1 MRQYIRFSSMILFL
15 SATLAIAAP
24 NDLYEPTNPS
34 SNISLINDIEVTS
47 MIYDLANLHSVSYSN
62 LYVYN
67 FTINNNHPNGFTIVI
82 SSSNNGK
89 LKNTNHGESVD
100 DADTINYSITTLHN
114 VNDQINSGDEN
125 QTYWGFTSSYNHEN
139 LTVTNTSLENPIT
152 LTFSGATHGITQATR
167 NFTYRLLIS
176 TTSKQELFNG
186 DLTDVINIEI
196 SSIQ

>member
-1 MRQYIRFSSMILFL
+1 MKQYILLSTMIFFFG
-15 SATLAIAAP
+15 ATLTLAAP
-24 NDLYEPTNPS
+24 NDLYEPNNPS

-62 LYVYN
+62 LYVYS

-89 LKNTNHGESVD
+89 LKNTNYGEILD
-100 DADTINYSITTLHN
+100 DADTLNYSITTLHN

-196 SSIQ
+196 SSIE